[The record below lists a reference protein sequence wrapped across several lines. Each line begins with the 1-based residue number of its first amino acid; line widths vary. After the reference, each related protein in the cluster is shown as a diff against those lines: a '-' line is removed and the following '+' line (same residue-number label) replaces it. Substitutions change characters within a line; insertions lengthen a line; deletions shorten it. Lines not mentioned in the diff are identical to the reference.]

1 MASWIYG
8 LPLVATLTTG
18 DCFFPTQQLQ
28 KINGWHQ
35 RAVCHFLKQE
45 LILISSAAE
54 WVTRALAESPVTT
67 SARCFF
73 TASGHAGNQS
83 VFTHNALRKQ
93 VEGCAD
99 WLVGS
104 YISRHVSRLAQW
116 RCAPL
121 LPAKRRSDAP
131 IHHETHLSI
140 QEPLDPSPRGVF
152 PPLWVLALP
161 HVYTLIVRLNDSRDL
176 SNLNDSM
183 ILSFQKVLQPSF
195 FPPTQARASM
205 SISDFQSSINE

>member
-1 MASWIYG
+1 M
-8 LPLVATLTTG
+8 
-18 DCFFPTQQLQ
+18 
-28 KINGWHQ
+28 
-35 RAVCHFLKQE
+35 FLHC
-45 LILISSAAE
+45 L
-54 WVTRALAESPVTT
+54 
-67 SARCFF
+67 
-73 TASGHAGNQS
+73 GHAGNQS
-83 VFTHNALRKQ
+83 VLTHNALRKQ

-161 HVYTLIVRLNDSRDL
+161 HVYTLIVRLNNSRDL
-176 SNLNDSM
+176 SILNDSM